1 MSLAHGQGLRDALLK
16 LRNTYAPPT
25 AEEVKLFS
33 ASSSTDGVLKPE
45 PEPVR
50 LRADMPMPMPD
61 FSPPPKPAPVATTQ
75 ELVKKRMP
83 APPKSKYAAEEVETR
98 WE

>member
-1 MSLAHGQGLRDALLK
+1 MSLAHAQGLRDALLK
-16 LRNTYAPPT
+16 LRDTYAPPT

-33 ASSSTDGVLKPE
+33 ASSSTDEALKLE

-50 LRADMPMPMPD
+50 LRAGMPVPMPD
-61 FSPPPKPAPVATTQ
+61 FNPKPKPAPVAAATTQ

-83 APPKSKYAAEEVETR
+83 APKYAAEEVETR
-98 WE
+98 WG

>member
-1 MSLAHGQGLRDALLK
+1 MSLTHAQGLRDALLK
-16 LRNTYAPPT
+16 LRDTYTPPT

-33 ASSSTDGVLKPE
+33 ASSSTDEALKPE

-50 LRADMPMPMPD
+50 LRADMPVPMPD
-61 FSPPPKPAPVATTQ
+61 FSPPPKPAPVAATQ

>member
-25 AEEVKLFS
+25 AEEVKRFS

-45 PEPVR
+45 SEPVR
-50 LRADMPMPMPD
+50 LRADMPVPMPD
-61 FSPPPKPAPVATTQ
+61 FSHPPKPAPVATTQ